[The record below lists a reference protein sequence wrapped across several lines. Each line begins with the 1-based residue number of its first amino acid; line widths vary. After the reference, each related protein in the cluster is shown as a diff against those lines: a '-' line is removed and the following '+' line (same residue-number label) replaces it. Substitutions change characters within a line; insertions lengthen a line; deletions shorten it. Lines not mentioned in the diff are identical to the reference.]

1 MAIPI
6 THVLSHWG
14 QAFQFCSF
22 SSNEFYSLVE
32 TIVKSHEFP
41 DIKVERVNNK
51 EGGLLSSSREYLRI
65 KHKELV
71 FEICAM
77 QFGKDFCI
85 TSWLYETEGAL
96 KQFLKFTK
104 AGDYLSERSAKR
116 TFYQADQE
124 AMFKFCAHNAVMEAV
139 DQMTKEKGIRGLSD
153 IQRQMN

>member
-14 QAFQFCSF
+14 QAFPFCSM

-32 TIVKSHEFP
+32 SIAKAHEFP
-41 DIKVERVNNK
+41 DVKMERVNNK
-51 EGGLLSSSREYLRI
+51 EGGILSSSREYLRI

-96 KQFLKFTK
+96 KQLLKFTK
-104 AGDYLSERSAKR
+104 AGEYLQERSAKR

-124 AMFKFCAHNAVMEAV
+124 AMFKNCIHSAVLEAV
-139 DQMTKEKGIRGLSD
+139 DKMTSEKGLRKMNDLERQ
-153 IQRQMN
+153 IQ